1 MVKKGPIVRRS
12 GSKTVSKSDPVL
24 ERRGRGRP
32 REFDREKALEKA
44 MQMFWA
50 LGYETTSM
58 ADLRAALGI
67 TQASLY
73 AAFGS
78 KEQLFREAVDLYR
91 RTANSSTEQ
100 ALATGRTAREAVETM
115 LQAAVDALTAP
126 GTPGG
131 CLIVLSA
138 TNCAPENRAV
148 QEYLLSVRRQ
158 IPEAILGRLRKGQR
172 DGDLQKKAPISALA
186 SYYAT
191 VLHGL
196 ALQSRDRISRKV
208 LTHVVKVAM
217 ASWPQLSGDVT

>member
-1 MVKKGPIVRRS
+1 VRRAT
-12 GSKTVSKSDPVL
+12 SKTVAKNDPVL

-32 REFDREKALEKA
+32 REFDREKALEQA
-44 MQMFWA
+44 MRMFWA
-50 LGYETTSM
+50 FGYETTSM

-78 KEQLFREAVDLYR
+78 KEQLFREAIDLYR

-100 ALATGRTAREAVETM
+100 ALATGRTAREAVQSM

-131 CLIVLSA
+131 CLIVLGA

-148 QEYLLSVRRQ
+148 QEYLFSVRRQ
-158 IPEAILGRLRKGQR
+158 IPEAILERLRKGQR
-172 DGDLQKKAPISALA
+172 DGDLEKAAPISALA

-196 ALQSRDRISRKV
+196 ALQSRDRVSRKV
-208 LTHVVKVAM
+208 LTHVVNVAM
-217 ASWPQLSGDVT
+217 ASWPQLSGSVT

>member
-1 MVKKGPIVRRS
+1 
-12 GSKTVSKSDPVL
+12 
-24 ERRGRGRP
+24 
-32 REFDREKALEKA
+32 
-44 MQMFWA
+44 
-50 LGYETTSM
+50 M

-91 RTANSSTEQ
+91 RTANSSTVQ
-100 ALATGRTAREAVETM
+100 ALATGRTAREAVQTM
-115 LQAAVDALTAP
+115 LQAAVDALSAP

-131 CLIVLSA
+131 CLIVLGA

-158 IPEAILGRLRKGQR
+158 IPEAILGRLLKGQR
-172 DGDLQKKAPISALA
+172 DGDLQKAAPISALA

-196 ALQSRDRISRKV
+196 ALQSRDRVSRKV
-208 LTHVVKVAM
+208 LTHVVKIAM
-217 ASWPQLSGDVT
+217 ASWPQLSGDMT

>member
-1 MVKKGPIVRRS
+1 MAKWTRA
-12 GSKTVSKSDPVL
+12 KTVPKGSSVSEK
-24 ERRGRGRP
+24 RARGRP
-32 REFDREKALEKA
+32 REFDRDEALERA
-44 MQMFWA
+44 MQLFWA
-50 LGYETTSM
+50 LGYEATSM

-91 RTANSSTEQ
+91 RTANSSTVQ
-100 ALATGRTAREAVETM
+100 ALATGRTAREAVQTM

-131 CLIVLSA
+131 CLIVLGA
-138 TNCAPENRAV
+138 TNCALENRSV

-158 IPEAILGRLRKGQR
+158 ISEAILGRLRKGQR
-172 DGDLQKKAPISALA
+172 DGDLQKAAPISALA

-196 ALQSRDRISRKV
+196 ALQSRDRVSRKV
-208 LTHVVKVAM
+208 LTHVVKIAM
-217 ASWPQLSGDVT
+217 ASWPQLSADLT

>member
-1 MVKKGPIVRRS
+1 MRRAA
-12 GSKTVSKSDPVL
+12 SKTAAKNDPML

-91 RTANSSTEQ
+91 RTSNSSTEQ
-100 ALATGRTAREAVETM
+100 ALATGRTAREAIQSM

-131 CLIVLSA
+131 CLIVLGA

-148 QEYLLSVRRQ
+148 QEYLYSVRRQ
-158 IPEAILGRLRKGQR
+158 IPEAILEPLRKGQR
-172 DGDLQKKAPISALA
+172 DGDLQKSAPISALA

-196 ALQSRDRISRKV
+196 ALQSRDRVSRKV
-208 LTHVVKVAM
+208 LTHVVSVAM
-217 ASWPQLSGDVT
+217 ASWPQLSGSAT